1 MSENFPE
8 YKPGQEEQPDQP
20 KDFSKMFEKERA
32 EWKEKIQVISIHIK
46 NIRTVAEAQVDLFS
60 TRQTLL
66 EYSYKLAQIISKLS
80 TKERQMRAKKLKEY
94 TESKD
99 VRYGSNEKT
108 TLIEGDLS
116 ELREKME
123 LVEGHRKYID
133 QTIQTVDHMLYGI
146 KSRIA
151 LEDYLRGST
160 IK

>member
-1 MSENFPE
+1 MSEVFPE
-8 YKPGQEEQPDQP
+8 YNPVPEEQQP
-20 KDFSKMFEKERA
+20 TDFGKMFERERA
-32 EWKEKIQVISIHIK
+32 EWREKIQVISLHIK
-46 NIRTVAEAQVDLFS
+46 NIKTVAEAQVDLFS

-94 TESKD
+94 TEGKD
-99 VRYGSNEKT
+99 IRYGSNEKT
-108 TLIEGDLS
+108 TLIEGDLA
-116 ELREKME
+116 ELSEKMQ

-133 QTIQTVDHMLYGI
+133 QTVQTVDHMLYGI
-146 KSRIA
+146 RQRIA